1 MDVLDL
7 ALTIG
12 IELNQLLASGRV
24 GGLLKVRAD
33 AAEEAVGSVGNAV
46 RLVGCLGTFGRV
58 VLLVKVHQGI
68 HKTVGDA
75 MLVIEFD
82 RALKSRVADNVTVG
96 KVLSQ
101 DAASRLLF
109 LGDLVRISVDVGGMR
124 GTIVSLA
131 VSRSYRNLRSL
142 ELGVIQKLRGLCGSL
157 LLECDT
163 GIFGVAFTRGNLDI
177 GDLAAIEA
185 ILVDYSISKAGGN
198 SLTRS

>member
-1 MDVLDL
+1 M
-7 ALTIG
+7 
-12 IELNQLLASGRV
+12 
-24 GGLLKVRAD
+24 
-33 AAEEAVGSVGNAV
+33 
-46 RLVGCLGTFGRV
+46 

-109 LGDLVRISVDVGGMR
+109 LRDLVRISVDIGGMR

-131 VSRSYRNLRSL
+131 VSRSYGNLRSL
-142 ELGVIQKLRGLCGSL
+142 ELSVIQKLRGLCGSL
-157 LLECDT
+157 LLECDA